1 MMSRGVSFVV
11 QSTKQVVWLLA
22 ACATLAAQV
31 APAAFSRPCDRPCC
45 ASEARG
51 CHPAADDSQARPAG
65 GCPLCAATAATCPTN
80 TAEQPCRCHLNARQ
94 DQPVSS
100 PRGTTPRLDRA
111 DQNAVAVT
119 DHSDAP
125 LALGVSREYVA
136 TSLSVPIRP
145 VRILCGVWRN

>member
-1 MMSRGVSFVV
+1 MFRSP
-11 QSTKQVVWLLA
+11 KHVVWLLA
-22 ACATLAAQV
+22 ACATLATQV
-31 APAAFSRPCDRPCC
+31 APRAFSRPCDQPCC

-51 CHPAADDSQARPAG
+51 CRPAAVESEAHPAG
-65 GCPLCAATAATCPTN
+65 GCPLCAAATATCPTD
-80 TAEQPCRCHLNARQ
+80 TADQPCRCHLTARQ

-119 DHSDAP
+119 DHPDAP
-125 LALGVSREYVA
+125 LALGVSREYLA

>member
-1 MMSRGVSFVV
+1 MSGRLDHRVV
-11 QSTKQVVWLLA
+11 LLA
-22 ACATLAAQV
+22 AWAAFAAQV
-31 APAAFSRPCDRPCC
+31 APRDFSRPCDQPCC

-51 CHPAADDSQARPAG
+51 CHPAVAESEARPAG
-65 GCPLCAATAATCPTN
+65 GCPLCAATCPSDA
-80 TAEQPCRCHLNARQ
+80 AEQPCRCHLTARQ

-119 DHSDAP
+119 DHPDAP
-125 LALGVSREYVA
+125 LVLGVSREYVA